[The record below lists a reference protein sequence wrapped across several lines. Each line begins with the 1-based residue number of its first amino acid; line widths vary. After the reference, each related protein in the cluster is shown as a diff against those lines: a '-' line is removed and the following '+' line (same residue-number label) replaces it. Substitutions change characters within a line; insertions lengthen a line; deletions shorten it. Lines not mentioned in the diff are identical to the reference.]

1 MLNMDSIKKIGIM
14 GGTFD
19 PIHNAHLALA
29 EAAYEQL
36 SLDCVMFIPACQPP
50 HKIKAGVSPADIR
63 AQMVKSA
70 IKDNPHFT
78 FSDIELNRTGNSY
91 TADTLTELHEQIPD
105 AKLYF
110 ILGADSLFAI
120 DSWSRPDEIMA
131 KSTLAAAVRDNKS
144 EEEMKEQINYL
155 KKRYNADIRLLSFPD
170 LDISSHEL
178 RHIRS
183 ENRSVRYLVP
193 EEVNDYIVKNG
204 LYLKQG

>member
-1 MLNMDSIKKIGIM
+1 MDSIKKIGIM

-36 SLDCVMFIPACQPP
+36 SLDYVMFIPACQPP
-50 HKIKAGVSPADIR
+50 HKINAGVSPADIR
-63 AQMVKSA
+63 AQMVKHA
-70 IKDNPHFT
+70 IKDNSHFI

-91 TADTLTELHEQIPD
+91 TTDTLTELHEEIPD
-105 AKLYF
+105 AILYF

-120 DSWSRPDEIMA
+120 DSWYRPDEIMA
-131 KSTLAAAVRDNKS
+131 KSVLVAAVRDNKT
-144 EEEMKEQINYL
+144 EDEMKEQINYL

-178 RHIRS
+178 RHMRS

-193 EEVNDYIVKNG
+193 EEVNNYIVKNG